1 MNYKGGVEAATLVQL
16 DLLGRP
22 PLLPVLAK
30 AVHLGGVPAA
40 VHVPA
45 EEEHLVLP

>member
-16 DLLGRP
+16 DLLDQP

-40 VHVPA
+40 VDVAA
-45 EEEHLVLP
+45 EEEHLVQP